1 MDRRDDELVGRADE
15 LGVLAR
21 AVGRARDGIPTAV
34 LVVGEAGMGKT
45 HVVRA
50 ALGREDVT
58 VVTAVGDDAES
69 DLDYGVMDQLLR
81 NTALEPQVG
90 DLLASPG
97 ADPLKVGAAL
107 LRTLDGLQLSRPL
120 AVVIDDA
127 HWADRASLDALTFT
141 ARRLRADQ
149 VVCVLACRPEGVDRL
164 PRGLLR
170 LVETTGGRIDLRGL
184 DAAAVRELAVRLV
197 EQPVSAVAAERLR
210 EHTAGNPL
218 HVGTLL
224 RELPV
229 EALDGAGP
237 LPAPRSYATLV
248 LARLAACGDDAQRLV
263 AALAVLGARAPLATA
278 AAVAGL
284 EDPLAAL
291 DEAVEQRLVEVVVR
305 PGERSVAFTHPLIR
319 AAVVDDLP
327 PSRLAAL
334 HRAAGEVST
343 GPAALRHRLA
353 GCAGYDAGLAA
364 EAERVATAE
373 ADRGAHS
380 SSARLWMEVA
390 RVAPTATARGEAV
403 LTAIDQLLLAGDLVG
418 ARARRHAVEAL
429 PDSPRRSFLRGRLAY
444 VLGPRPEARA
454 LLERAWAEA
463 TGEAAPAVATPAGGA
478 AAGATPSGAT
488 PAGGAAAGGAPGED
502 ATAEGA
508 AGEATPAEATPAGG
522 AAAGATPA
530 GGRLAPPDPVLAGR
544 IAALLATVAV
554 DRADGADGALWARRS
569 MELAAGAAAD
579 CNDGHMLAMSR
590 ALQSRVADGIAELD
604 AALADPPSQPA
615 AVSDLRLGRGV
626 LRLWAHDLR
635 GGAEDLKACLGAW
648 GAGGSLVNRETARFY
663 LAELHYRAGR
673 WDDAI
678 VTAEAAASIADGS
691 DQVWLAAFS
700 HCVAVYPLAA
710 RGEWER
716 AEAHLADAQAAADES
731 GGGAGAL
738 WVFLA
743 TLRLAE
749 AREDHGTVVGLGDLM
764 RRARGRLPIDEGIAV
779 FRAAYVEAL
788 AAAGRVD
795 DAGSVAEWLA
805 ESGEAS
811 VSPFARAEV
820 ARARL
825 VVAAARGDD
834 AGVDAAAAAGLSDH
848 PEAPGP
854 FARAQ
859 LELAAGRAWRRR
871 GDRARAD
878 EVLEAA
884 RGRFARLGAT
894 PWLDR
899 LDRELA
905 PARRRQATSAPAGA
919 VTLTEQERAV
929 THLVAQGM
937 TNREVA
943 DELILSVKT
952 VEHHLSKAY
961 AKLGVRS
968 RTELVRVLVP
978 TDGERP

>member
-1 MDRRDDELVGRADE
+1 MGRVDDVLVGRADE
-15 LGVLAR
+15 LGVLAQ
-21 AVGRARDGIPTAV
+21 AVRRARDGVPTAV
-34 LVVGEAGMGKT
+34 LVVGEAGIGKT

-58 VVTAVGDDAES
+58 VVTAVGDEAES

-81 NTALEPQVG
+81 NTALEPEVG

-97 ADPLKVGAAL
+97 TDPLQVGAAL
-107 LRTLDGLQLSRPL
+107 LRTLDGLQLRRPL

-170 LVETTGGRIDLRGL
+170 LVETTGGRIDLEGL
-184 DAAAVRELAVRLV
+184 DTAAVRDLAVRVV
-197 EQPVSAVAAERLR
+197 ERPVSAVAAERLR

-353 GCAGYDAGLAA
+353 GCAGYDADLAA

-390 RVAPTATARGEAV
+390 RVAPTAAARGEAV
-403 LTAIDQLLLAGDLVG
+403 LTAVDQLLLAGDLVG

-429 PDSPRRSFLRGRLAY
+429 PDSPRRTFLRGRLAY

-454 LLERAWAEA
+454 LLEQAWAEA
-463 TGEAAPAVATPAGGA
+463 TGEDPPGA
-478 AAGATPSGAT
+478 AVNGSGAAVNGSRAAD
-488 PAGGAAAGGAPGED
+488 PPRAADPGGPVPEP
-502 ATAEGA
+502 E
-508 AGEATPAEATPAGG
+508 
-522 AAAGATPA
+522 
-530 GGRLAPPDPVLAGR
+530 DPVLAGR

-554 DRADGADGALWARRS
+554 DRADGAHGALWARRS
-569 MELAAGAAAD
+569 MELAGGAAAD
-579 CNDGHMLAMSR
+579 CNDGHMLAMAR
-590 ALQSRVADGIAELD
+590 ALQNRVADGIAELD

-678 VTAEAAASIADGS
+678 VTAEAAASIVDGS

-700 HCVAVYPLAA
+700 HGVAVYPLAA

-716 AEAHLADAQAAADES
+716 AEAHLAAARAAADES

-738 WVFLA
+738 WVMLA
-743 TLRLAE
+743 SLRLAE
-749 AREDHGTVVGLGDLM
+749 AREDHDTVLGIGDFM
-764 RRARGRLPIDEGIAV
+764 RRARIPIDEGIAV
-779 FRAAYVEAL
+779 FRAGYVEAL
-788 AAAGRVD
+788 AAAGRVE
-795 DAGSVAEWLA
+795 DATAVAEWLA
-805 ESGEAS
+805 ESGEATA
-811 VSPFARAEV
+811 SPFVRAEV

-825 VVAAARGDD
+825 VAAAARGDD
-834 AGVDAAAAAGLSDH
+834 AGVDDAAAAGVSDH

-884 RGRFARLGAT
+884 RGRFARRGAA

-905 PARRRQATSAPAGA
+905 PARRRPAPAGDA
-919 VTLTEQERAV
+919 RTGTAGKVATLTDQEQAV

-978 TDGERP
+978 AGGDRV